1 METLRA
7 PAPMDFSSSDL
18 ATTWKKWK
26 KLFKIFSTASELS
39 RKDEQTQVATFLNVV
54 GTDAI
59 EVYDTFNLSDSVTL
73 DEILQQFDEYCE
85 PKKNIVF
92 ERYKFWSRK
101 QCDGESAKEWITALK
116 GKASSCEFGEQKDQL
131 IRDKI
136 VFDINDKGLK
146 ERMLRESQL
155 SLEDAIAICNTV
167 EASRLQL
174 KEMENS

>member
-1 METLRA
+1 MN
-7 PAPMDFSSSDL
+7 
-18 ATTWKKWK
+18 
-26 KLFKIFSTASELS
+26 IAS
-39 RKDEQTQVATFLNVV
+39 R
-54 GTDAI
+54 
-59 EVYDTFNLSDSVTL
+59 
-73 DEILQQFDEYCE
+73 
-85 PKKNIVF
+85 KKNIVF

-167 EASRLQL
+167 EASRFQL
-174 KEMENS
+174 KEMENSEHYKEIYALKDVNNPDSKRRTITVDISSLNAVSVAMIMLFGSARLMVKLVVNAVS